1 MNPQFADKC
10 NTRWNRNLPPHAAS
24 ILHATTGIMLE
35 LREFHK
41 STSEGNGKEELGDL
55 LYFVHMIWH
64 DIGRPELETAGD
76 IVAGSLDDAIYTLA
90 EEAKRYAVYWT
101 PEKDAHLRKCVTEA
115 LADLDRGLH
124 RHFGDQLEPA
134 MEANDRK
141 LTTRYGGTTFV
152 AEKATE
158 RDLDKEMAALA
169 GGIRNVSIESTNVI
183 HGRTQDEPKNVLSII
198 YLRSTGENALPLPS
212 TSDDGRDD
220 FAAPPRPGSGDGSD
234 DLADHNAAQAD
245 EGH

>member
-35 LREFHK
+35 LREFRK
-41 STSEGNGKEELGDL
+41 ATCVNNSKEELGDL

-64 DIGRPELETAGD
+64 DIGRPELETTGD

-90 EEAKRYAVYWT
+90 EEAKRYAVYWS
-101 PEKDAHLRKCVTEA
+101 PEKDSLLRYRVQEA
-115 LADLDRGLH
+115 LNDLNKGFAQKFVVASLRD
-124 RHFGDQLEPA
+124 A

-141 LTTRYGGTTFV
+141 LTARYGGATFV

-158 RDLDKEMAALA
+158 RDLDKEMAAL
-169 GGIRNVSIESTNVI
+169 
-183 HGRTQDEPKNVLSII
+183 
-198 YLRSTGENALPLPS
+198 
-212 TSDDGRDD
+212 
-220 FAAPPRPGSGDGSD
+220 AAPPRPGSGDGSD

>member
-10 NTRWNRNLPPHAAS
+10 IARWNRNLPSHAGS
-24 ILHATTGIMLE
+24 ILHATAGILLE
-35 LREFHK
+35 LREFRK

-101 PEKDAHLRKCVTEA
+101 PEKDSLLRLQVHAA
-115 LADLDRGLH
+115 LNDLNKGFAQNFVAATIRD
-124 RHFGDQLEPA
+124 A

-141 LTTRYGGTTFV
+141 LTARYGGATFV

-158 RDLDKEMAALA
+158 RDLDKEMAAL
-169 GGIRNVSIESTNVI
+169 
-183 HGRTQDEPKNVLSII
+183 
-198 YLRSTGENALPLPS
+198 
-212 TSDDGRDD
+212 
-220 FAAPPRPGSGDGSD
+220 AAPPRPGSGDGSD